1 MDFVNFIYLHV
12 CLHNMVAQYVVVF
25 ISASPALNTDP
36 GNYQALNVNEMI
48 WILLLEIHSVAD
60 LELIATQF
68 QFQLSMKGNFGQG

>member
-1 MDFVNFIYLHV
+1 MHVCAHTPITLHNAQMDFVNFIYLHV

-48 WILLLEIHSVAD
+48 
-60 LELIATQF
+60 
-68 QFQLSMKGNFGQG
+68 